1 MNLVLVTYAL
11 GKQIIFGRVSNL
23 KGTILIDVQQ
33 YMTGVSLLEGGEL
46 KEHYVEYRDEVSLTG
61 DVYCGKVVNVVK
73 GLQSAF
79 VDIGRD
85 RNGFLSV
92 EETMDHKSVLQNA
105 ISKEIQAKS
114 GDYILVQVT
123 KEEIGTKG
131 ARLTTNISLAGRY
144 VVYLPTLSF
153 VGVSNKITDEK
164 VREKLTALLNKHVDG
179 ENGLIA
185 RTICLESKKS
195 EIIAEIKQL
204 KNLWDSILKNFKN
217 KKSICKIYD
226 DGDIVFRTVRDILSD
241 NIDEVVCNDVLECE
255 HLREK
260 VRAFNPKYESKIKY
274 YDESIDMYTK
284 YGILNEVD
292 KLLDK
297 KVKLPSGGSIV
308 FDYTEALTVI
318 DVNTAKYKGNVDHED
333 TVFNTNIE
341 AATEIARQIRLR
353 NIGGIII
360 IDFIDMINED
370 NKAKVI
376 QRLRDEMIFDR
387 TKTRIAGMTNLGL
400 VEVTRKKTGRELST
414 VLLDKCPHCNGDALT
429 YSNDYTCRKIK
440 ADLCSLFALEQIS
453 CVSIKV
459 HESLAEHIEC
469 SKYFDSVCTNEWA
482 DKRIY
487 LIKSKHM
494 ESSEYQIKQH
504 KNGDDLPENAILLC

>member
-1 MNLVLVTYAL
+1 M
-11 GKQIIFGRVSNL
+11 

-33 YMTGVSLLEGGEL
+33 YMTGVSLLEGGTL
-46 KEHYVEYRDEVSLTG
+46 KEHYVEYRDAVSLTG
-61 DVYCGKVVNVVK
+61 DVYCGRVVNVVK

-92 EETMDHKSVLQNA
+92 EETMDHKSVLQDA
-105 ISKEIQAKS
+105 ISKKIDAKS

-123 KEEIGTKG
+123 KEEIGSKG
-131 ARLTTNISLAGRY
+131 ARLTTNISLAGRF

-153 VGVSNKITDEK
+153 VGVSNKITDES

-179 ENGLIA
+179 ENGFIA
-185 RTICLESKKS
+185 RTICLEAKKS
-195 EIIAEIKQL
+195 EIVAEIKQL
-204 KNLWDSILKNFKN
+204 KALWESILKNFKN
-217 KKSICKIYD
+217 KKSISKIYD

-241 NIDEVVCNDVLECE
+241 NIDEIICNDALECE

-260 VRAFNPKYESKIKY
+260 VRAFNPKYESKIKF
-274 YDESIDMYTK
+274 YDDKIDMSIK
-284 YGILNEVD
+284 YGILKEVD

-297 KVKLPSGGSIV
+297 KVKLPSGGSLV

-318 DVNTAKYKGNVDHED
+318 DVNTAKYKGDVNHED

-360 IDFIDMINED
+360 IDFIDMVNED
-370 NKAKVI
+370 NKLKVM

-387 TKTRIAGMTNLGL
+387 TKTRVVGMTNLGL

-414 VLLDKCPHCNGDALT
+414 VLLDKCPHCEGDALT
-429 YSNDYTCRKIK
+429 YSNDYMCRKIK
-440 ADLCSLFALEQIS
+440 ADLCTLFASSDTQ
-453 CVSIKV
+453 CVSVKV
-459 HESLAEHIEC
+459 NKSLADHMVF
-469 SKYFDSVCTNEWA
+469 SKYFDSVSTNDWA

-487 LIKSKHM
+487 VIESKHM
-494 ESSEYQIKQH
+494 ERSEYQITEYSDATQI
-504 KNGDDLPENAILLC
+504 PENAILLY